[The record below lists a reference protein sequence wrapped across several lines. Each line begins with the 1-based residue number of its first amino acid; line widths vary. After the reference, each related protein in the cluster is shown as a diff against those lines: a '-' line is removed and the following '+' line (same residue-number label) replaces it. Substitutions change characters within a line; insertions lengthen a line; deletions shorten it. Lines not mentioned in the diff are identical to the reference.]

1 MSIRERFLLF
11 LVYKLYP
18 FIFNKKEIHEL
29 LLIKKG
35 EPDGAIVDENGN
47 LHVAVWGEGYIAV
60 ISPDAKLIDKVATPF
75 DYPTCL
81 VAFNLTNKS
90 YIAVTSARRD
100 GDGGGIWISESMY
113 NFNT

>member
-1 MSIRERFLLF
+1 M
-11 LVYKLYP
+11 
-18 FIFNKKEIHEL
+18 
-29 LLIKKG
+29 
-35 EPDGAIVDENGN
+35 
-47 LHVAVWGEGYIAV
+47 
-60 ISPDAKLIDKVATPF
+60 ISPDAKLIDKVTTPF